1 MDNFIKECIKIASSN
16 EFDGLV
22 QHLAKNK
29 RETDI
34 HVNNFIDNLNDQ
46 TIRKI
51 QQIQNK
57 PSDYTNNNISK

>member
-29 RETDI
+29 RETDK

-46 TIRKI
+46 TIHKI
-51 QQIQNK
+51 QQNQNK
-57 PSDYTNNNISK
+57 PSCNTNNNISK

>member
-1 MDNFIKECIKIASSN
+1 MDNFIKECIKIAGSN

-22 QHLAKNK
+22 QHLAQNK

>member
-1 MDNFIKECIKIASSN
+1 MDNFIKECIKIAGSN

-22 QHLAKNK
+22 QHLAQNK

-51 QQIQNK
+51 QQNQNK
-57 PSDYTNNNISK
+57 PCGYTNNNISK

>member
-51 QQIQNK
+51 QQNQNK

>member
-1 MDNFIKECIKIASSN
+1 MDNFMKECMKIANSN
-16 EFDGLV
+16 ELDGLV

-34 HVNNFIDNLNDQ
+34 HVNNLIDNMNDQ

-51 QQIQNK
+51 QQDQNK
-57 PSDYTNNNISK
+57 TTANTNNNISK

>member
-1 MDNFIKECIKIASSN
+1 MKLANSN

-22 QHLAKNK
+22 QRLAKNK
-29 RETDI
+29 RETDK

-51 QQIQNK
+51 QQNQNK
-57 PSDYTNNNISK
+57 PSCYTNNNISK